1 MTPVVMAI
9 YGVQVPSKV
18 VIFGPNDKMM
28 KILRKADKVSLK
40 AELLVL
46 SGYIKATFDRNK
58 SKDLFDVQMSILK
71 EIGERFGVDDL
82 KLLDNLEE

>member
-1 MTPVVMAI
+1 MPLKGN
-9 YGVQVPSKV
+9 Y
-18 VIFGPNDKMM
+18 FGPNDRMM
-28 KILRKADKVSLK
+28 KILRKADKVFLN

-46 SGYIKATFDRNK
+46 SGYINATFDRNK
-58 SKDLFDVQMSILK
+58 SKDLFDVQMSMLR

>member
-1 MTPVVMAI
+1 MI
-9 YGVQVPSKV
+9 
-18 VIFGPNDKMM
+18 M
-28 KILRKADKVSLK
+28 KILRKADKVFLN

-58 SKDLFDVQMSILK
+58 SKDLFDVQMSILR

>member
-1 MTPVVMAI
+1 MI
-9 YGVQVPSKV
+9 
-18 VIFGPNDKMM
+18 M
-28 KILRKADKVSLK
+28 KILRKADKVFLS

-58 SKDLFDVQMSILK
+58 SKDLFGVQMSILR
-71 EIGERFGVDDL
+71 EIGKSFGVDDL

>member
-1 MTPVVMAI
+1 
-9 YGVQVPSKV
+9 
-18 VIFGPNDKMM
+18 M
-28 KILRKADKVSLK
+28 KILRKADKDFLN

-71 EIGERFGVDDL
+71 EIGERFGVEDV
-82 KLLDNLEE
+82 KLLDKLED